1 MKKLLFILFLFGCK
15 QSVTKTEEDGCEYY
29 IVKTGSIVTAMT
41 HKGNCSNPIH
51 QYIDTT
57 DLVEQSPNFKV
68 YVRRSNSVTP
78 MVGRSMVATPIAIRG
93 TK

>member
-1 MKKLLFILFLFGCK
+1 MKKLIVILFLFGCK
-15 QSVTKTEEDGCEYY
+15 QSVTITEEDGCEYY
-29 IVKTGSIVTAMT
+29 IVKTGSVVTAMT

-57 DLVEQSPNFKV
+57 DLVEQSPQFKV

-78 MVGRSMVATPIAIRG
+78 MVSRNMVATPISIRSS
-93 TK
+93 K

>member
-1 MKKLLFILFLFGCK
+1 MRKLIFVLFLFGCK
-15 QSVTKTEEDGCEYY
+15 QTASITSEDGCEYY
-29 IVKTGSIVTAMT
+29 VFKTDGIVTAIT

-51 QYIDTT
+51 QYIDTS

-68 YVRRSNSVTP
+68 YVRRSNKNPRVGVPNMESAPISV
-78 MVGRSMVATPIAIRG
+78 RG

>member
-1 MKKLLFILFLFGCK
+1 MKYLICILFIFGCK
-15 QSVTKTEEDGCEYY
+15 QSVNITEEDGCEYY
-29 IVKTGSIVTAMT
+29 MVKTSGVVTAMT

-78 MVGRSMVATPIAIRG
+78 MVSRNMVATPISIRCS
-93 TK
+93 K

>member
-1 MKKLLFILFLFGCK
+1 MKKLIIILFLFGCK
-15 QSVTKTEEDGCEYY
+15 QSITTTEEDGCEYY
-29 IVKTGSIVTAMT
+29 IVKTGSVVTTMT

-51 QYIDTT
+51 QYIDTS

-78 MVGRSMVATPIAIRG
+78 MVSRSVVATSIPIRG
-93 TK
+93 AK